1 MRKIRQA
8 AVIGAGVM
16 GRGIAALMASAG
28 IDTLLLDIVPPDLD
42 GAQAQEQKA
51 RNRIVREALKA
62 ITAAKP
68 ALLMHPQDIDR
79 ISIGNLEDDFD
90 RLGACDWIVEAVV
103 ERPDIKVAL
112 FKRIDAIKKPGA
124 IVSSN
129 TSGIPLAA
137 LSEGLSA
144 EFRRHFLGT
153 HFFNPVRYMHLLE
166 VIPGK
171 STLAGVVRFISD
183 FGERVL
189 GKGIVR
195 AKDTPN
201 FVGNRIGVQGIAR
214 ALHHLVTDG
223 LTVPEADA
231 LLGPVLGRPK
241 TASFRTI
248 DMVGL
253 DTLGYVM
260 ENTLRLLPRDEER
273 PYYQLPDYAR
283 RMIHEHLLGDKSGAG
298 FYKKVKDGQGKKTI
312 LALNLDTFQYEPF
325 EPPAF
330 PCLAEA
336 EKAAS
341 LAGKIR
347 AVVYGTDRGARFAW
361 KVLSASLLY
370 AANRVPQ
377 VAETIVEIDN
387 AMRWGYNFTLG
398 PFATWDAIGLA
409 ESAAKMEAEGM
420 TLPETIKNMLAA
432 GHDAFYRMKDGA
444 LHYFDLVS
452 ETYRKIVPRKE
463 ALQLTLLKEG
473 GRAPLSCSSAS
484 LVDLGQGVFCCEF
497 HTKMNTLNE
506 ENIDFIHRALDYV
519 DAEGHGLVI
528 GNQDPGTPGAFCAGA
543 DLMSLAM
550 AAQAGQTDRI
560 ARLIRR
566 LQAAVQRMRYLS
578 FPVVAAP
585 YGMTLGGG
593 CEVCLGADRIVA
605 HAELYMGLVEVGVG
619 LLPAGGGCLNLYKKL
634 LSGLPAAV
642 TGVDPSRF
650 LLPAFMNITTATVS
664 ASAKDA
670 QAKGFLGPCDRIVFN
685 RDHLIGEAKKEVL
698 RMTADGYRPPPQRK
712 IKVAGEAFQ
721 GLVNVQAADYLR
733 AGFISEYDAL
743 LAKRIAHVM
752 SGGDMRS
759 ESEVDEQVIL
769 NLEAEAFLD
778 LLKEKKTHQRIEHM
792 LRTRKPLRN

>member
-1 MRKIRQA
+1 
-8 AVIGAGVM
+8 
-16 GRGIAALMASAG
+16 
-28 IDTLLLDIVPPDLD
+28 
-42 GAQAQEQKA
+42 
-51 RNRIVREALKA
+51 
-62 ITAAKP
+62 
-68 ALLMHPQDIDR
+68 
-79 ISIGNLEDDFD
+79 
-90 RLGACDWIVEAVV
+90 
-103 ERPDIKVAL
+103 
-112 FKRIDAIKKPGA
+112 
-124 IVSSN
+124 
-129 TSGIPLAA
+129 
-137 LSEGLSA
+137 
-144 EFRRHFLGT
+144 
-153 HFFNPVRYMHLLE
+153 
-166 VIPGK
+166 
-171 STLAGVVRFISD
+171 
-183 FGERVL
+183 
-189 GKGIVR
+189 
-195 AKDTPN
+195 
-201 FVGNRIGVQGIAR
+201 
-214 ALHHLVTDG
+214 
-223 LTVPEADA
+223 
-231 LLGPVLGRPK
+231 
-241 TASFRTI
+241 
-248 DMVGL
+248 
-253 DTLGYVM
+253 
-260 ENTLRLLPRDEER
+260 
-273 PYYQLPDYAR
+273 
-283 RMIHEHLLGDKSGAG
+283 
-298 FYKKVKDGQGKKTI
+298 
-312 LALNLDTFQYEPF
+312 
-325 EPPAF
+325 
-330 PCLAEA
+330 
-336 EKAAS
+336 
-341 LAGKIR
+341 
-347 AVVYGTDRGARFAW
+347 
-361 KVLSASLLY
+361 
-370 AANRVPQ
+370 
-377 VAETIVEIDN
+377 
-387 AMRWGYNFTLG
+387 
-398 PFATWDAIGLA
+398 
-409 ESAAKMEAEGM
+409 
-420 TLPETIKNMLAA
+420 
-432 GHDAFYRMKDGA
+432 
-444 LHYFDLVS
+444 
-452 ETYRKIVPRKE
+452 
-463 ALQLTLLKEG
+463 
-473 GRAPLSCSSAS
+473 
-484 LVDLGQGVFCCEF
+484 
-497 HTKMNTLNE
+497 MNTLNE

-528 GNQDPGTPGAFCAGA
+528 GNQDPGTPGAFSAGA